1 MFVVFF
7 YFVFPLIKENMFGE
21 DILDPS
27 FHVWYFFMNGCLFK
41 AELYWCEIM
50 FFLSLGFEG
59 LHSIGSGGLLWCSHL
74 KLCYKYKTLWTLR
87 RSYTLLGPD
96 QNPTMCCASLW
107 GIWCSML
114 SERYL
119 EILFIFKCEV
129 RLWFSFHRQNSNMVM
144 RTKISNG
151 NTVGPIIYLRL
162 EISWNIVYGPQS
174 WFIYGAFASSLKLKS
189 FSILSL

>member
-1 MFVVFF
+1 MAYEILNVCSLDVHITIF
-7 YFVFPLIKENMFGE
+7 YF
-21 DILDPS
+21 ILFSTDQRE
-27 FHVWYFFMNGCLFK
+27 HVWGRYSWSFFPCMIFFMNGCLFE

-59 LHSIGSGGLLWCSHL
+59 LHSLGSGGLLWCSHL

-129 RLWFSFHRQNSNMVM
+129 RLWFSF
-144 RTKISNG
+144 
-151 NTVGPIIYLRL
+151 L
-162 EISWNIVYGPQS
+162 
-174 WFIYGAFASSLKLKS
+174 
-189 FSILSL
+189 